1 MCSTV
6 DQPCQVQDCHQ
17 SKQEAHEEAIPQ
29 GFPPKDEWHHHRHQH
44 GQDRE
49 QYFVISV
56 CGNGITTIY
65 IGTQCA
71 RMLEDV
77 RFKGTV

>member
-1 MCSTV
+1 MYSLGKWFVAVQMRSTV
-6 DQPCQVQDCHQ
+6 DQPGQVQDCYQ

-29 GFPPKDEWHHHRHQH
+29 GFPPEDERHDHRHQH

-56 CGNGITTIY
+56 CDKRIMIIIY
-65 IGTQCA
+65 
-71 RMLEDV
+71 R
-77 RFKGTV
+77 